1 MKKRLAKKIEKM
13 RRKKIHEA
21 LEMVLEINTTH
32 AREQSVTG
40 NKHGKDGKVF
50 IDTLMLPPCLVP
62 SYRHRPMMNSHRA
75 FFIYR
80 RILNEQY
87 RNQHRHLPD
96 CQKADRQDNLYR
108 PCPFQRD
115 RQGDDGGQ
123 NQAYA
128 P

>member
-1 MKKRLAKKIEKM
+1 MKKLITLVLA
-13 RRKKIHEA
+13 
-21 LEMVLEINTTH
+21 
-32 AREQSVTG
+32 
-40 NKHGKDGKVF
+40 
-50 IDTLMLPPCLVP
+50 
-62 SYRHRPMMNSHRA
+62 
-75 FFIYR
+75 
-80 RILNEQY
+80 
-87 RNQHRHLPD
+87 LPD